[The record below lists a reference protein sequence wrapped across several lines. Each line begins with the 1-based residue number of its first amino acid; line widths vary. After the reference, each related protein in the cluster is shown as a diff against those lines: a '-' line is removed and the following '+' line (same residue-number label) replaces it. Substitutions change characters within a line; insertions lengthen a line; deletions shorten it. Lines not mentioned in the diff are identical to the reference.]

1 MDGYSDPVLTAAK
14 PLILTRLG
22 GPMKHSKTTAVF
34 LALASPS
41 CFSSVAA
48 QDAPTDIF
56 HGNGLL
62 SACEDSDVFYK
73 SACLTYISGVSDGAK
88 ALGFICLPSE
98 VTNGQAMDVV
108 LNGLREHPEVRHKPS
123 AVLAL
128 GYLVHA
134 FPCAPPAK

>member
-1 MDGYSDPVLTAAK
+1 
-14 PLILTRLG
+14 
-22 GPMKHSKTTAVF
+22 MKHWKTTVAF

-41 CFSSVAA
+41 CLSSVAA
-48 QDAPTDIF
+48 QPTAPDIF

-88 ALGFICLPSE
+88 ALGFICLPSG

-108 LNGLREHPEVRHKPS
+108 LNGLRGHPEVRHKPS

-128 GYLVHA
+128 GYLAQA
-134 FPCAPPAK
+134 FPCATARKR